1 MRVIRLQ
8 EPPTR
13 GGSNS
18 GGMES
23 KSCKP
28 MLQNYF
34 SDAVFEEYF
43 SETAFHQGTSLS
55 RCLVKRIQ

>member
-34 SDAVFEEYF
+34 SDAVFEE
-43 SETAFHQGTSLS
+43 
-55 RCLVKRIQ
+55 